1 VALDLTRLGEL
12 AAELMEALEDEHGEE
27 ARLGV
32 VAVVVEVTGADD
44 EWTAVQY
51 RCSDPRRWIQS
62 GLFAAAG
69 RAVIDS
75 SEDVD
80 EDT

>member
-1 VALDLTRLGEL
+1 MGDALDTSALGQL
-12 AAELMEALEDEHGEE
+12 AAELMESIEGDYPE

-32 VAVVVEVTGADD
+32 VAVVVELDEGGA
-44 EWTAVQY
+44 TSIVY
-51 RCSDPRRWIQS
+51 RCSDARRWVQA

-75 SEDVD
+75 SETEYDD
-80 EDT
+80 